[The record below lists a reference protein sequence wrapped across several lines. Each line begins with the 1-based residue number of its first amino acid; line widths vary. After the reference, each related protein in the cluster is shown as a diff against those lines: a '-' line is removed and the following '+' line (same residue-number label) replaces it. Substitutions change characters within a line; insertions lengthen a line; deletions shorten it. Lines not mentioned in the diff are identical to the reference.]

1 MKILYYGHDK
11 EIRRIKS
18 CLEFSGAETLMVYS
32 GLENITNIPDGEGI
46 SMAIVDVAAMDSHIV
61 YDHIKKVW
69 DIPVILLLSENEDDW
84 NGVDELDADGYL
96 HRNAGEIEI
105 VARVEA
111 VRRRVQKAIA
121 HVKRGNNG

>member
-32 GLENITNIPDGEGI
+32 GIDNVTALGEGEGL
-46 SMAIVDVAAMDSHIV
+46 SMAIVDVTALDSHIV
-61 YDHIKKVW
+61 YDHIKKFW
-69 DIPVILLLSENEDDW
+69 DIPVILLLGENGDDW
-84 NGVDELDADGYL
+84 NGMDEMDADGYL
-96 HRNAGEIEI
+96 HRNAGETEI

-121 HVKRGNNG
+121 HAKRGK